1 MRPSSK
7 LILLAFGLSAI
18 AAFLSL
24 PPHDFLG
31 KSYFV
36 ASGVCHRLPQHS
48 LFFGGKQSPLCAR
61 CTGNYLGLL
70 VVSLFL
76 ALRRR
81 LNSSLFPPPGLL
93 VVLAA
98 FVALW
103 GIDGV
108 NSFVEFWRGEP
119 LLYHPSQE
127 LRLITGVLNGLTW
140 GFLFVPFFN
149 SVVLKN
155 PAPRR
160 SLENF
165 AELVLNL
172 LVGIGL
178 AALVRTQWPF
188 LLYPL
193 ALLSLVGP
201 LILLGAINTI
211 LLKLAFNFYPE
222 GIEKG
227 GEIIPLFLAG
237 IGVGLLEISALN
249 LLRATIGL

>member
-108 NSFVEFWRGEP
+108 NSFAEFWREGTAALPPFSRAQADNGRVERSDLGLLVRP
-119 LLYHPSQE
+119 LLQFSCPQKPGSSPQPGE
-127 LRLITGVLNGLTW
+127 LRRTG
-140 GFLFVPFFN
+140 
-149 SVVLKN
+149 
-155 PAPRR
+155 A
-160 SLENF
+160 
-165 AELVLNL
+165 
-172 LVGIGL
+172 
-178 AALVRTQWPF
+178 
-188 LLYPL
+188 
-193 ALLSLVGP
+193 
-201 LILLGAINTI
+201 
-211 LLKLAFNFYPE
+211 
-222 GIEKG
+222 
-227 GEIIPLFLAG
+227 
-237 IGVGLLEISALN
+237 
-249 LLRATIGL
+249 

>member
-1 MRPSSK
+1 MRHSYK
-7 LILLAFGLSAI
+7 LLLLAFGLSAI
-18 AAFLSL
+18 AAFLIL

-48 LFFGGKQSPLCAR
+48 LFFGEEQSPLCAR

-70 VVSLFL
+70 AAFLFL

-81 LNSSLFPPPGLL
+81 LGSSLFPPPGLL
-93 VVLAA
+93 AILAA
-98 FVALW
+98 FIVMW
-103 GIDGV
+103 GIDGL
-108 NSFVEFWRGEP
+108 NSFVDFWRGEP
-119 LLYHPSQE
+119 LLYRPSQE
-127 LRLITGVLNGLTW
+127 LRLITGVLNGLAW

-149 SVVLKN
+149 LVVLKS

-165 AELVLNL
+165 AELVLTL
-172 LVGIGL
+172 LVGIVF
-178 AALVRTQWPF
+178 AAFARTQWPF

-193 ALLSLVGP
+193 ALLSILGP
-201 LILLGAINTI
+201 LILLGAINTL

-237 IGVGLLEISALN
+237 IGAGLLEIFALN
-249 LLRATIGL
+249 FLRAAIGI